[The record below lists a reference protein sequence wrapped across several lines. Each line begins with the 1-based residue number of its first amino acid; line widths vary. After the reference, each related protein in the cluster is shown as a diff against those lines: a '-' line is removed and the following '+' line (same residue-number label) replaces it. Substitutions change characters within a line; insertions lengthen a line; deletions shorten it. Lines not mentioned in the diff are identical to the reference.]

1 MAWQRYIKNNEIK
14 IQQFISAVFNWNLHR
29 FFCMKF
35 TYNGF
40 YDTEGKL
47 VSMRGVFIR
56 RDIMQNVH
64 IFDKDNGCIIVSLG

>member
-47 VSMRGVFIR
+47 VSMRGVLFGEILCKMFIYLTR
-56 RDIMQNVH
+56 IMV
-64 IFDKDNGCIIVSLG
+64 V